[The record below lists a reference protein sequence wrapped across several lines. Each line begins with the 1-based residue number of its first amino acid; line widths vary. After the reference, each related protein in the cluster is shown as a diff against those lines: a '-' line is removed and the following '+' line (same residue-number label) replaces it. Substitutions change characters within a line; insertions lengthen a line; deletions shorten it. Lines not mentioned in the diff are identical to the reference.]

1 MQAVRSC
8 SIHSLVRVQQLLTG
22 ITFAF
27 PFLGVRMA
35 YAVLAAWSASDLS
48 GSQPSSNATLAKFN
62 PVTGKWVLFLVLDL
76 VMEWVVAA
84 LYLFASTV
92 LAQRRHH

>member
-1 MQAVRSC
+1 MLACIKLMYARS
-8 SIHSLVRVQQLLTG
+8 QLLIG
-22 ITFAF
+22 ISFAF
-27 PFLGVRMA
+27 PFLGVRLA
-35 YAVLAAWSASDLS
+35 YAVLAAWSASDLR
-48 GSQPSSNATLAKFN
+48 GLHPSSNVTIAKFN
-62 PVTGKWVLFLVLDL
+62 PVTGNWILYLALDL